1 MLVLPA
7 ESKSTE
13 RSRWKNELSV
23 YIQNRT
29 RKEELNGA
37 KPSKKDRTDRN
48 TDAPGL
54 PLASTKGLLHLIPHE
69 FQPPEPRVLTDN

>member
-37 KPSKKDRTDRN
+37 KPSKTDRTNRN
-48 TDAPGL
+48 TDTPGL
-54 PLASTKGLLHLIPHE
+54 PVESTKGLLPD
-69 FQPPEPRVLTDN
+69 PT

>member
-13 RSRWKNELSV
+13 RSRWKNEFSV

-37 KPSKKDRTDRN
+37 KPSTTDRTDRN

-54 PLASTKGLLHLIPHE
+54 PLEYTKGL
-69 FQPPEPRVLTDN
+69 EPDLT